1 LLQTPDSKSPESLR
15 DLRDLR
21 GESLFRLFLRFLRF
35 GLLAW
40 GGPVAQ
46 IDLIR
51 HELVDRERWIT
62 PERFNRVLGV
72 YQALPGPE
80 ATELCCYFGMLA
92 RGRLG
97 AIAAGLGFILPGF
110 ILMLLASILYTRH
123 GLTSPLVLA
132 AFAAMQPAVAAI
144 MLRAVWRIGRQS
156 LTRWWLW
163 PIALTAAL
171 AQILDVHFIITL
183 GVSALLGAIASLR
196 RLMPVYVGGV
206 VLWFI
211 ALIVA
216 TTLLSDGFTK
226 RPTLAGPTEISSAVL
241 DAQQPEPPSPRHI
254 ATTGLKA
261 GLFTF
266 GGAYTAVPIV
276 EDAALIRPIYGDSY
290 QVVGYEGWLTRPQL
304 LDSLAISGILPAPF
318 IIFTTFVGYLGAGT
332 PGALLITACVF
343 LPAFAFTLI
352 GHKHF
357 ERLVDNTSAHATLDA
372 ITAGVVGIIAVTAF
386 SITINAIELHRF
398 RLYPPL
404 FEASLPRTAILIA
417 SLIALFTIKWRYLT
431 PILILAS
438 ALIGMVVLN

>member
-1 LLQTPDSKSPESLR
+1 MLQTQDSKSPESLR

-21 GESLFRLFLRFLRF
+21 GETLLHLFLRFLRF

-92 RGRLG
+92 KGRLG
-97 AIAAGLGFILPGF
+97 AILAGLGFILPGF
-110 ILMLLASILYTRH
+110 ILMLLASILYLHH

-144 MLRAVWRIGRQS
+144 MLRAVWRIGKRS

-163 PIALTAAL
+163 PIAVTAAL
-171 AQILDVHFIITL
+171 AQILDVHFIVTL
-183 GVSALLGAIASLR
+183 CMSAVLGALASFR
-196 RLMPVYVGGV
+196 KLMPVYVGGV

-211 ALIVA
+211 ALILA
-216 TTLLSDGFTK
+216 TTFLSNGFTQ
-226 RPTLAGPTEISSAVL
+226 RPTASDPTQTSRASL
-241 DAQQPEPPSPRHI
+241 DAQPPQPATPRDI
-254 ATTGLKA
+254 AATGLKA

-276 EDAALIRPIYGDSY
+276 EDSALIAPIYGESY
-290 QVVGYEGWLTRPQL
+290 EVVGHRGWMTRPQL
-304 LDSLAISGILPAPF
+304 LDSLAIAGVLPAPF
-318 IIFTTFVGYLGAGT
+318 IIFTTFVGYLGAGL

-343 LPAFAFTLI
+343 LPAFAFTII
-352 GHKHF
+352 GHKYF
-357 ERLVDNTSAHATLDA
+357 ERLVDNKNAHATLDA

-386 SITINAIELHRF
+386 SITIDAIDLHRF

-404 FEASLPRTAILIA
+404 FEASIPRTAILIVA
-417 SLIALFTIKWRYLT
+417 LIALFTIKWRYLT
-431 PILILAS
+431 PVLIATA
-438 ALIGMVVLN
+438 ALCGAAFLQ